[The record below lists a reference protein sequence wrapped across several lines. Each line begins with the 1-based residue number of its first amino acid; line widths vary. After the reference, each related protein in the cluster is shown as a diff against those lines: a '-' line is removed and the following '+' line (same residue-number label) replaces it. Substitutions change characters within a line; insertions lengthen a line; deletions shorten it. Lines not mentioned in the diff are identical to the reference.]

1 MNDFSSARRAMVDGQ
16 LRAEGVRDERL
27 IAAMGAIP
35 REAFLP
41 DGRQAMAYIDDNQP
55 LANGRFLPA
64 PATFARLVQLALV
77 SESDRVLDVGA
88 GSGYSTAVLAR
99 LAHDVVG
106 LEADPD
112 LASIATGML
121 RTFGVNNAEIM
132 LGDFDVVPSGSFD
145 VILVE
150 GALDE
155 EPVDLVKHLRPGGRL
170 VALVGRGRSAM
181 AKVYVNAPGG
191 VTVRSEF
198 NATLPVLARRQ
209 PAAEFVF

>member
-1 MNDFSSARRAMVDGQ
+1 M
-16 LRAEGVRDERL
+16 
-27 IAAMGAIP
+27 
-35 REAFLP
+35 
-41 DGRQAMAYIDDNQP
+41 
-55 LANGRFLPA
+55 
-64 PATFARLVQLALV
+64 
-77 SESDRVLDVGA
+77 LDVGA

-132 LGDFDVVPSGSFD
+132 LGDFDVVLSGSFD